1 MIGPMPDAH
10 AGMPCAPT
18 RRTALGALALAAAA
32 VPLAAC
38 GIRLED
44 DAPRVPLLPTREPV
58 PGEAFLLGLWLGSG
72 DLAELAG
79 RVGGPSTSLPARLAP
94 LHREQ
99 VAGLRSLLSR
109 LGIPDRAVAD
119 AEAAHRAQT
128 VTAAGGTGT
137 TTGPTTG
144 TTTGTGSPATTATPS
159 GAGSTATSRPVP
171 TTAAPPTTA
180 SLAAAEAEA
189 LAPESFTELAALP
202 ATAVPVAAA
211 TLAQRA
217 AAATLLGKTVR
228 WAEQPEVETEL
239 AVTALESLRAAV
251 YGFEVVAAQ
260 SRDAQRALATTT
272 LATLRARAALVS
284 TLAGEAAAPPALG
297 YPLPFAVTTP
307 AAARR
312 LAVSVLGGLR
322 ASHAAAVDGSAGR
335 AGSLASCVE
344 WLAEAEVLAY
354 RWRMAPQPFPGLS

>member
-1 MIGPMPDAH
+1 MIWLMPDAH

-18 RRTALGALALAAAA
+18 RRTALGALALAA
-32 VPLAAC
+32 VTLPLAAC

-44 DAPRVPLLPTREPV
+44 DAPRLPLVPTREPI

-72 DLAELAG
+72 DLADLAA
-79 RVGGPSTSLPARLAP
+79 RVGGPATSLPARLAP

-99 VAGLRSLLSR
+99 AAALRSLVGR
-109 LGIPDRAVAD
+109 LGIPDRVAAD
-119 AEAAHRAQT
+119 AEAAHRRAQDAT
-128 VTAAGGTGT
+128 ATAGSSTAAT
-137 TTGPTTG
+137 PPS
-144 TTTGTGSPATTATPS
+144 TGSAATP
-159 GAGSTATSRPVP
+159 GSATNTPAV
-171 TTAAPPTTA
+171 PTTA

-189 LAPESFTELAALP
+189 LAPESFAELAALS
-202 ATAVPVAAA
+202 AKAVPVAAA
-211 TLAQRA
+211 ALAQRA

-228 WAEQPEVETEL
+228 WAEQPAVEARL
-239 AVTALESLRAAV
+239 AATALESIRSAV

-272 LATLRARAALVS
+272 LATLRARAAVVS
-284 TLAGEAAAPPALG
+284 TLAGEAAAPPSLG

-322 ASHAAAVDGSAGR
+322 ASHAAAIEGAAGA

>member
-1 MIGPMPDAH
+1 MPDAH

-99 VAGLRSLLSR
+99 VAGLRSLLDR

-228 WAEQPEVETEL
+228 WAEQPEVE
-239 AVTALESLRAAV
+239 
-251 YGFEVVAAQ
+251 
-260 SRDAQRALATTT
+260 
-272 LATLRARAALVS
+272 
-284 TLAGEAAAPPALG
+284 
-297 YPLPFAVTTP
+297 
-307 AAARR
+307 
-312 LAVSVLGGLR
+312 
-322 ASHAAAVDGSAGR
+322 
-335 AGSLASCVE
+335 
-344 WLAEAEVLAY
+344 
-354 RWRMAPQPFPGLS
+354 

>member
-1 MIGPMPDAH
+1 MIGRMSDAH

-32 VPLAAC
+32 LPLAAC

-44 DAPRVPLLPTREPV
+44 DAPRVPLVPTREPL

-72 DLAELAG
+72 DLADLAG
-79 RVGGPSTSLPARLAP
+79 RVGGPAGSLPARLAP

-99 VAGLRSLLSR
+99 AAGLRSLLGR
-109 LGIPDRAVAD
+109 LGIPDRVVAD
-119 AEAAHRAQT
+119 AEAAHRAQS
-128 VTAAGGTGT
+128 AAGTGT
-137 TTGPTTG
+137 G
-144 TTTGTGSPATTATPS
+144 TSSTTATPTV
-159 GAGSTATSRPVP
+159 STATPGPVAG
-171 TTAAPPTTA
+171 TAAPPTTA
-180 SLAAAEAEA
+180 SLAVAEAEA
-189 LAPESFTELAALP
+189 LSPESFAELAALS

-211 TLAQRA
+211 ALAQRA

-228 WAEQPEVETEL
+228 WAEQPEVETGL
-239 AVTALESLRAAV
+239 AAAVLESLRSAV